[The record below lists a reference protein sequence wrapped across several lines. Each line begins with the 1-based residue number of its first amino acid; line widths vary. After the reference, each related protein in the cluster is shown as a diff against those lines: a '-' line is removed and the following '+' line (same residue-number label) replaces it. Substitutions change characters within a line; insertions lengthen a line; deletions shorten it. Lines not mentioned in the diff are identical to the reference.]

1 MPRKTFIFALILVM
15 FVVGLG
21 TGLLIGKTRG
31 VQGDTADLA
40 RLFDIEKIF
49 TKKPTFDLLNEG
61 VEVIHARYADAE
73 QISTED
79 LIYGAMEG
87 MLKALND
94 PYSVFLA
101 PEDTQIF
108 QDDVGGTFEGIG
120 TEIGMRDEILTV
132 ISPLKGNPAE
142 RAGVKAGD
150 KILYVDDTKM
160 RGLSLEAAVR
170 LIRGPKGS
178 IVTLTVSREGT
189 ERDIK
194 ISIRRDTIKIPI
206 LEWEKKEG
214 GVAYIAFSHFTET
227 ATGDFENIAHEIL
240 QSDVS
245 RIVLDLRNNPGG
257 FLEVSVDIAGWFLER
272 GEVVVVEDWGE
283 RRERKSHTAQGS
295 AALREYPLV
304 VLINKGSASASEILA
319 GALRDNRGIQLI
331 GETTFGKGSVQELV
345 DLSDGSSIKITV
357 AKWLTPQGTSIQ
369 DNGLAAD
376 VTVEMTQEIFDREG
390 DVQLERAIEV
400 VGLL

>member
-1 MPRKTFIFALILVM
+1 M
-15 FVVGLG
+15 
-21 TGLLIGKTRG
+21 
-31 VQGDTADLA
+31 
-40 RLFDIEKIF
+40 
-49 TKKPTFDLLNEG
+49 
-61 VEVIHARYADAE
+61 
-73 QISTED
+73 
-79 LIYGAMEG
+79 
-87 MLKALND
+87 
-94 PYSVFLA
+94 
-101 PEDTQIF
+101 
-108 QDDVGGTFEGIG
+108 
-120 TEIGMRDEILTV
+120 
-132 ISPLKGNPAE
+132 
-142 RAGVKAGD
+142 
-150 KILYVDDTKM
+150 
-160 RGLSLEAAVR
+160 R

-376 VTVEMTQEIFDREG
+376 VTVEMTQEIFDNEG
-390 DVQLERAIEV
+390 DVQLKRAIEV
-400 VGLL
+400 VKSL

>member
-1 MPRKTFIFALILVM
+1 M
-15 FVVGLG
+15 
-21 TGLLIGKTRG
+21 
-31 VQGDTADLA
+31 QGDTADLA

-120 TEIGMRDEILTV
+120 TEIGMRDEMLTV